1 MINYFL
7 MLGSGIKAVILLLI
21 GLSVLD
27 FVLLYLDF
35 AQAMIALLACF
46 LCANC

>member
-1 MINYFL
+1 

-21 GLSVLD
+21 RLSVLD

-35 AQAMIALLACF
+35 VQAMIALLACF